1 MSFIS
6 YAQNFEDVMLW
17 RALKH
22 IESGVYVDVGAN
34 DPEVDSVTK
43 AFYERGWRG
52 LNIEPAGEW
61 YERLTAYRPH
71 DINLKVFAGKK
82 IETIDFY
89 EIPKTGLSTFD
100 ASFAKRHQEDSGYEI
115 IKSRVQVETLTSL
128 IKRHSLNT
136 IHFLKIDVEG
146 AEKNVLQGLD
156 FREIRP
162 WIVVIEANLP
172 NSTEETY
179 TDWEDILFLGNYEIA
194 YSDGLNRFY
203 VAQERNELIE
213 KFRYPPNFFDNFVLS
228 KTVQSE
234 LQRQKAFERAT
245 KAETALSESHADLL
259 RMGDRLDNALARAKQ
274 FDERAAKAE
283 TALSE
288 LEAEHRRTKNEAERL
303 YAEAQFMK
311 GELEAAT
318 DKINELNFELRLVY
332 KSKSWRI
339 THLLRIANKF
349 LKNFALFPNWLSI
362 LFVKLARWFVFGSI
376 AWLTF
381 KSGSRPR
388 RFARS
393 VLLKLRNWVF
403 ARPRLKAKILSI
415 LDHYPRVKIWLKR
428 LHHAHPIQLT
438 PLMDLPNKDID
449 ADSTKFGE
457 HSVSMDGLSE
467 RACRIYVDLKSAVD
481 KRRQEYH

>member
-17 RALKH
+17 RVLKH

-52 LNIEPAGEW
+52 LNIEPVGEW

-82 IETIDFY
+82 SETIDFY

-100 ASFAKRHQEDSGYEI
+100 ASLAKDHQKDRGYEI

-128 IKRHSLNT
+128 IKQHSLNT

-162 WIVVIEANLP
+162 WIIVIEANLP
-172 NSTEETY
+172 NSTEEVY
-179 TDWEDILFLGNYEIA
+179 TDWEDILLLGNYEIA

-213 KFRYPPNFFDNFVLS
+213 KFRYPPNFFDNFVIS

-234 LQRQKAFERAT
+234 LQRQEAIERAT

-259 RMGDRLDNALARAKQ
+259 RGSDRLDNALALAKR

-288 LEAEHRRTKNEAERL
+288 LEAELRRTKNEAERL

-318 DKINELNFELRLVY
+318 DKINELNFELSLVY

-349 LKNFALFPNWLSI
+349 LKNFVLFPNWLSI
-362 LFVKLARWFVFGSI
+362 LFAKLARWFVFGSI

-393 VLLKLRNWVF
+393 VLLKLRTWVF

-428 LHHAHPIQLT
+428 LHHTHPIQLT
-438 PLMDLPNKDID
+438 PLMDLPNKYID

-457 HSVSMDGLSE
+457 HGVSMDGLSE

-481 KRRQEYH
+481 KRRQE